1 MYQPHDKGY
10 KTQKHDTNHVAGYR
24 TLICKN
30 AEAEHKSGIRGEDM
44 KEEGALY
51 YKTPL
56 KVNWFGILN
65 YGKPHMFNYIFT
77 EGDLMGLDNANSH
90 SSSAVVSMIDDFFH
104 IINCFINCDNCG
116 GQNKNQ
122 TVIGYFCW
130 RTILGYHKEINLHFL
145 QPYHAR
151 CQIDGMFGIGRQKL
165 KKNYVDTVMQ
175 VADVI
180 FNSCKYCSTKV
191 YSESGNAHTKC
202 MEVFPFHISASNPGN
217 VVVKE
222 SVDSEEKS
230 VCILKNGK
238 SVNRDLSST
247 VESAGLSAT
256 RQWYLYRNIRSF
268 IPPRLQDITA
278 PIPSVPETSVVVE
291 EKIFLCT

>member
-10 KTQKHDTNHVAGYR
+10 KTRKLDTNHVAGYR
-24 TLICKN
+24 TLICKD

-77 EGDLMGLDNANSH
+77 EDDLMGLDNANSH

-151 CQIDGMFGIGRQKL
+151 CQIDGMFGIAL
-165 KKNYVDTVMQ
+165 KYTQNQAMVGFGEIGK
-175 VADVI
+175 
-180 FNSCKYCSTKV
+180 F
-191 YSESGNAHTKC
+191 
-202 MEVFPFHISASNPGN
+202 FSATILSPYQMYGNPGD

-278 PIPSVPETSVVVE
+278 PMPSVPETSVVVE
-291 EKIFLCT
+291 EKIFLCTLTFIL